1 MLRER
6 FISVFSFFHIV
17 ELYILQE
24 LKEITTLKRSYVCL
38 SFLRFN
44 LIYCSQNEARAYF
57 GNSGVQQQQKVFK
70 YQINHIGFTMVRRVK
85 FREIIRRTYV
95 AF

>member
-1 MLRER
+1 M
-6 FISVFSFFHIV
+6 

-24 LKEITTLKRSYVCL
+24 QKEITTLNRF

-44 LIYCSQNEARAYF
+44 LIYCRQNEARAYF